1 MECDQWS
8 CMYYM
13 ILTVIAIIIGTLG
26 IHFLFY
32 LFFSN
37 YVRNNHSTDLI
48 RWKQARMGQI
58 KNRQWRGLNNE
69 LFR

>member
-1 MECDQWS
+1 M
-8 CMYYM
+8 
-13 ILTVIAIIIGTLG
+13 LTVIAIIIGTLG

-32 LFFSN
+32 LYFSN
-37 YVRNNHSTDLI
+37 YVRNNHSADLV

-58 KNRQWRGLNNE
+58 KNRRWRGLNNE